1 MYIQKSRMIFR
12 KLSLPE
18 NEGMSLEKGPFKRKV
33 VFQPSIFRGYV
44 IFQGCMSFFLQCG
57 GQSSTLFNGSVN
69 SCGHD
74 SHPKKLCRLG
84 ACFFLKV
91 FKRRLHKLNMMLML
105 LFFSEDI
112 HRKLSRCA
120 SIASSILRVTFH
132 FPMLTIPMSYTC
144 LQDVYRL
151 QTDDFDEPETL
162 EALTGMS
169 QTLGKRQ

>member
-44 IFQGCMSFFLQCG
+44 IFQGCMSFCLQCG

-84 ACFFLKV
+84 ACFFGGV
-91 FKRRLHKLNMMLML
+91 FKRRLHKLNMMPNQ
-105 LFFSEDI
+105 FF
-112 HRKLSRCA
+112 L
-120 SIASSILRVTFH
+120 
-132 FPMLTIPMSYTC
+132 
-144 LQDVYRL
+144 
-151 QTDDFDEPETL
+151 
-162 EALTGMS
+162 
-169 QTLGKRQ
+169 